1 MKKGHR
7 LRAPSSDGG
16 LLAVPP
22 LSEVAGQFART
33 KDRLA
38 GWDHDFQG
46 RRAGVLRAMVHRQV
60 MGAACAFLRRHGL
73 EAPET
78 GPCSGGDPTLVT
90 PLVVTGHQPELFHP
104 GVWVKNF
111 ATAAIAKAHGGLGLN
126 FIVDNDLPKSA
137 SIRVPTVDKGRI
149 HTVRVEFDQW
159 KGEMPYEDW
168 EVHDEGLFASFGD
181 RVRRVLGGAVADP
194 IIDDF
199 WPRALRQTAAERT
212 LGMRIAV
219 ARRELESQWGFSNLE
234 IPLSEVC
241 QTEGFFWFTS
251 HLLAHL
257 ARFQQI
263 HNEALVDYRQIYGIR
278 SKHHPVAALGTQ
290 GEWRE
295 APFWVWRQGQPRRRA
310 LLVLQARRTMLL
322 RIAGEA
328 DPLIELPLAPDR
340 EACCAVERL
349 QELSSRKIRLRT
361 RALTTTMFS
370 RYLLGDLFIH
380 GIGGAK
386 YDELGDSIA
395 RRFFGIEPPEFLTLS
410 LTAWLG
416 LGEKTATVPELD
428 SLERTI
434 RDLVYNPDRHLA
446 EPLSAE
452 QRRLINDKR
461 EAIAR
466 ECGTKRERIARFRA
480 IRAVNETLQESL
492 QELRNSL
499 QVRKYKVLKELE
511 WNRVAHARDYAFV
524 LHSAHR
530 LLSTMK
536 NLGFGSVLE

>member
-310 LLVLQARRTMLL
+310 PPGSSSTPDHAPAHRRRGRSADRIAPGARPRGLL
-322 RIAGEA
+322 RRGTPPGTQLPEDPAPYQGA
-328 DPLIELPLAPDR
+328 DNHH
-340 EACCAVERL
+340 V
-349 QELSSRKIRLRT
+349 
-361 RALTTTMFS
+361 
-370 RYLLGDLFIH
+370 
-380 GIGGAK
+380 
-386 YDELGDSIA
+386 
-395 RRFFGIEPPEFLTLS
+395 LS
-410 LTAWLG
+410 LPAWR
-416 LGEKTATVPELD
+416 
-428 SLERTI
+428 SFHSW
-434 RDLVYNPDRHLA
+434 N
-446 EPLSAE
+446 
-452 QRRLINDKR
+452 RR
-461 EAIAR
+461 
-466 ECGTKRERIARFRA
+466 G
-480 IRAVNETLQESL
+480 
-492 QELRNSL
+492 
-499 QVRKYKVLKELE
+499 QVR
-511 WNRVAHARDYAFV
+511 RA
-524 LHSAHR
+524 
-530 LLSTMK
+530 
-536 NLGFGSVLE
+536 G